1 MALVHA
7 TPGARTFLSAPTW
20 DSRVG
25 AGCSVLN
32 SDVATCCGQECPR
45 SVDYLRAIYTDWPS
59 IGVFNGDTDAWGAIW
74 KELTE
79 N

>member
-7 TPGARTFLSAPTW
+7 TPGA
-20 DSRVG
+20 
-25 AGCSVLN
+25 
-32 SDVATCCGQECPR
+32 R

-59 IGVFNGDTDAWGAIW
+59 IGVFNGDTDAWSPIW